1 MKYFFKKIWHNYLYD
16 IRLLYKLLI
25 SHGLLIFLLTIVL
38 SFFLYNHL
46 YDSVVSETILE
57 EQSLAGQTAGSIEN
71 VLSQV
76 RNASLALEESHAA
89 GWLLPE
95 YGYILSDTMLA
106 RQVRQLVEEAEAQKD
121 GDLITDIKLYVDGK
135 LSFLIDVDTEA
146 ALFSPLSTVTG
157 TYWYGI
163 FSSTSADSLLCP
175 SLYLSVTEDTTR
187 GQLAYITRLYSGTE
201 GQAYLAVYFSQ
212 DRLSSILSDNMN
224 TDNSACY
231 ILNDRDVV
239 VSVSDSSLSG
249 AYYMSNETLSEL
261 VGGVNIYT
269 TRAYLSDNIYVG
281 YYSIPDTDWH
291 LVSILSSAGLVKKGR
306 TLVFQFIGM
315 YIAFFILAFLFSVLL
330 SRSISERIA
339 SLSRKMQ
346 HVHNDR
352 PERIDNAEP
361 SIDEIGDLVTTY
373 NYMSDEI
380 NRLLDQQIRTAEEL
394 KLKEF
399 NALQSQINPHF
410 LYNTLDMINWLA
422 QTEKRTEVTQA
433 IQALSRF
440 YKLTLSRKNMNGVIK
455 DELEHVSLYVQ
466 LQNMRYENRI
476 QFMIDVPDFME
487 DYEIPRLTL
496 QPIVE
501 NCIQHGIMEKPEKSG
516 TILITGW
523 PEGDDL
529 ILLISDDGVGMSKE
543 QIDSILSGDKQPEG
557 SGSNIGVYNTHAR
570 LQLLYGERY
579 GLSYESQKGQGTST
593 QIRLPALLHCQ

>member
-1 MKYFFKKIWHNYLYD
+1 MKKFIDQCWHKYLYD
-16 IRLLYKLLI
+16 IRLQYKLLI
-25 SHGLLIFLLTIVL
+25 SHGLLIFLPTIVL

-57 EQSLAGQTAGSIEN
+57 EQSLAGQTVGSIEHQ
-71 VLSQV
+71 LSQV
-76 RNASLALEESHAA
+76 REASHALEESNATA
-89 GWLLPE
+89 WLLPE
-95 YGYILSDTMLA
+95 YNYILSDTTLA
-106 RQVRQLVEEAEAQKD
+106 RQVEQLISEAEEWRD
-121 GDLITDIKLYVDGK
+121 GNLITDIKLYVDDR
-135 LSFLIDVDTEA
+135 LSFLTDADTESV
-146 ALFSPLSTVTG
+146 LFAPLSGVTG

-163 FSSTSADSLLCP
+163 FSSGSTASLLCP

-187 GQLAYITRLYSGTE
+187 GELAYITRLYSGME
-201 GQAYLAVYFSQ
+201 GEAYLAVYFSQ
-212 DRLSSILSDNMN
+212 DRLSSILSANMN
-224 TDNSACY
+224 TDNSASY
-231 ILNDRDVV
+231 VLNDRDVV

-249 AYYMSNETLSEL
+249 AYYMSNKALSEL

-269 TRAYLSDNIYVG
+269 TRAYLNDSIYVG

-291 LVSILSSAGLVKKGR
+291 LVSILSSTGLVKKGR
-306 TLVFQFIGM
+306 ALVFQFIVM

-330 SRSISERIA
+330 SRSISNRIA
-339 SLSRKMQ
+339 GLSQKMK

-352 PERIDNAEP
+352 PERIDDAEP

-380 NRLLDQQIRTAEEL
+380 NRLLDQQIKTAEEL

-422 QTEKRTEVTQA
+422 QTEKRKEVTQA
-433 IQALSRF
+433 VQALSRF
-440 YKLTLSRKNMNGVIK
+440 YKLTLSRKNRNGVIK

-501 NCIQHGIMEKPEKSG
+501 NCIQHGIMEKPEKTG

-523 PEGDDL
+523 PEGGDL
-529 ILLISDDGVGMSKE
+529 ILLISDDGVGMSQE
-543 QIDSILSGDKQPEG
+543 QIDTILSGDKQPAG
-557 SGSNIGVYNTHAR
+557 KGSNIGIYNTHAR
-570 LQLLYGERY
+570 LQLLYGDTY
-579 GLSYESQKGQGTST
+579 GLSYESQEGQGTST
-593 QIRLPALLHCQ
+593 QIRLPAILHH